1 LISLRL
7 SAFSLR
13 ISAVKKKYMKDNIES
28 LRQDLIQ
35 NADEKTRLSGERFFK
50 EEVKMYGVKS
60 AVGTRISRE
69 HFKAI
74 QDKSKSHIFTLC
86 EELWQS
92 GIMEESFVACNW
104 SFYVRKDFAPEDFVI
119 FERWVNNYVK
129 NWASCDTLC
138 NHTIGSFIEMYPEFL
153 TGLKRWALSD
163 IRWVKR
169 ASSVSLIIPAKNGK
183 FLKDIF
189 EMADILLTDRDD
201 MVQKGYGWMLKA
213 ASKAHE
219 KEVFD
224 YVIKHK
230 SVMPRTSLRY
240 AIEKMPNELKVLA
253 MAK

>member
-1 LISLRL
+1 MYEIIGKLR
-7 SAFSLR
+7 R
-13 ISAVKKKYMKDNIES
+13 
-28 LRQDLIQ
+28 DLIL

-60 AVGTRISRE
+60 AVGSRIARE
-69 HFKAI
+69 HYKAI
-74 QDKSKSHIFTLC
+74 QDKSKSHIFSLC
-86 EELWQS
+86 EELWKS

-104 SFYVRKDFAPEDFVI
+104 SYSVRKDYAPADFVI
-119 FERWVNNYVK
+119 FEGWVNNYVK

-138 NHTIGSFIEMYPEFL
+138 NHTIGTFIDMYPEFL

-163 IRWVKR
+163 NRWVKR

-183 FLKDIF
+183 FLDDIF
-189 EMADILLTDRDD
+189 EIADILLTDKDD

-213 ASKAHE
+213 ASKTHE
-219 KEVFD
+219 KEVFN

-230 SVMPRTSLRY
+230 YSMPRTSLRY
-240 AIEKMPNELKVLA
+240 AIEKMPNELKAKA